1 MGLPVL
7 SDLCTT
13 NPNQIGD
20 TSRQKEGKEEDLK
33 IYGGNK
39 FSIALWEFGSQSVN
53 VNAPTSELTECR
65 RH

>member
-20 TSRQKEGKEEDLK
+20 TSRQKEGKEEDVK

-39 FSIALWEFGSQSVN
+39 LV
-53 VNAPTSELTECR
+53 
-65 RH
+65 